1 MEEFLFIRKLN
12 RKYCQLGAAGLV
24 KGRGSLQKELD
35 GNSTKVHLLSN
46 KLRKTAAF
54 FSYPALLLHE
64 GVGEDLGEK
73 GAVQKGYLF
82 SNSCFSRNA
91 PLQTS

>member
-24 KGRGSLQKELD
+24 KGREELD